1 MNANQVIS
9 FNLTDAGLAEL
20 SEKYMPLTV
29 RDPYDSDGYHAV
41 KTARLDV
48 KARRVAVEKTR
59 VEMKADALEYGRRVD
74 AEAKRITAKL
84 AHIEAHLEAQEAIVT
99 NELAR
104 RKRAEEEKKAAA
116 TLARM
121 QALEQCQ
128 KRDFIAAH
136 VAAMSDQQFAMFLEQ
151 AQAAH
156 ARRLKDEA
164 DAAAARK
171 AEEAKL
177 AAERAELERIR
188 ADQAKVRAD
197 QEAEQRRLQAEA
209 QKKLAEERAEIE
221 KQKQAQ
227 AEAQRK
233 LDEERRQIEL
243 EKARQDAKERAE
255 KDAQAKIERDRQEA
269 QKKAEADERARQQ
282 AEARRPDRIKL
293 LGVAD
298 ALDAITVP
306 KVSEEAAGLAFDIQE
321 RVKDLAGD
329 IRALVDKFA
338 AEVDEARELA
348 RV

>member
-20 SEKYMPLTV
+20 SAKYLPLTV
-29 RDPYDSDGYHAV
+29 SNPDDTDGYHAV

-84 AHIEAHLEAQEAIVT
+84 THIESHLEAQEAIVT

-104 RKRAEEEKKAAA
+104 RKKLEEEKKAAA
-116 TLARM
+116 TLA
-121 QALEQCQ
+121 LG
-128 KRDFIAAH
+128 
-136 VAAMSDQQFAMFLEQ
+136 
-151 AQAAH
+151 
-156 ARRLKDEA
+156 
-164 DAAAARK
+164 
-171 AEEAKL
+171 
-177 AAERAELERIR
+177 
-188 ADQAKVRAD
+188 
-197 QEAEQRRLQAEA
+197 
-209 QKKLAEERAEIE
+209 
-221 KQKQAQ
+221 
-227 AEAQRK
+227 
-233 LDEERRQIEL
+233 
-243 EKARQDAKERAE
+243 
-255 KDAQAKIERDRQEA
+255 
-269 QKKAEADERARQQ
+269 
-282 AEARRPDRIKL
+282 RRPDRLKL

-306 KVSEEAAGLAFDIQE
+306 KVSEEAAGLACDIAN
-321 RVKDLAGD
+321 RIDDLAGD